1 LVSIKSGSMSIK
13 NSQPT
18 LSFDLNELPLNL
30 KKPIAFFDL
39 ETTGTNITTD
49 RIVELSILKIM
60 TNGQKEIKTMR
71 LNPTIPIPLESSLVH
86 GIYDED
92 VKDMPTFKS
101 VAHSLGVFLEG
112 CDLGGFNIIRFDV
125 PVLVEEFLR
134 ADVDFD
140 VSNRRLVDAQRIY
153 HMMEPR
159 NLTAAYKFYCGKDL
173 VGAHGA
179 EADTIATFE
188 VLKAQVYKYQNV
200 SVKDAQG
207 KEFHPI
213 KNDMEA
219 LHQLTLSQQADLA
232 GRILFNDKGEEIF
245 NFGKYKGQKVV
256 EILQKDPSYYDWMMK
271 GDFALNTKKKLTE
284 IKLRGFGKK

>member
-1 LVSIKSGSMSIK
+1 MSIK

-60 TNGQKEIKTMR
+60 PSGQKEIKTMR
-71 LNPTIPIPLESSLVH
+71 INPTIPIPLESSLVH

-140 VSNRRLVDAQRIY
+140 VSNRRLIDAQRIY
-153 HMMEPR
+153 HLMEPR

-173 VGAHGA
+173 IGAHGA

-188 VLKAQVYKYQNV
+188 VLKAQVHKYQNV

-207 KEFHPI
+207 KEFLPI

>member
-1 LVSIKSGSMSIK
+1 MS
-13 NSQPT
+13 SQNPQ
-18 LSFDLNELPLNL
+18 LGLPLNLNEIPLNL

-39 ETTGTNITTD
+39 ETTGTNITSD
-49 RIVELSILKIM
+49 RIVELSILKVQPG
-60 TNGQKEIKTMR
+60 GQQEIKTMR
-71 LNPTIPIPLESSLVH
+71 INPTVPIPVESSLIH

-101 VAHSLGVFLEG
+101 VARKLGEFLEG

-134 ADVDFD
+134 AEVDFD
-140 VSNRRLVDAQRIY
+140 VSNRRLIDAQKIY

-159 NLTAAYKFYCGKDL
+159 NLSAAYKFYCGKEL
-173 VGAHGA
+173 IGAHGA
-179 EADTIATFE
+179 EADTLATFE
-188 VLKAQVYKYQNV
+188 VLKAQVNKYQNV
-200 SVKDAQG
+200 SVKDSSG
-207 KEFHPI
+207 KEFLPI

-232 GRILFNDKGEEIF
+232 GRILFNEKGEEIF
-245 NFGKYKGQKVV
+245 NFGKYKGQKVID
-256 EILQKDPSYYDWMMK
+256 ILQKDPSYYDWMMK

-284 IKLRGFGKK
+284 IKLRGFNKK

>member
-1 LVSIKSGSMSIK
+1 M
-13 NSQPT
+13 
-18 LSFDLNELPLNL
+18 
-30 KKPIAFFDL
+30 
-39 ETTGTNITTD
+39 
-49 RIVELSILKIM
+49 RI
-60 TNGQKEIKTMR
+60 
-71 LNPTIPIPLESSLVH
+71 NPGIPIPLESSLVH

-92 VKDMPTFKS
+92 VKDMPSFKAA
-101 VAHSLGVFLEG
+101 AHSLSIFLEG

-159 NLTAAYKFYCGKDL
+159 NLSAAYKFYCGKDL
-173 VGAHGA
+173 IGAHGA

-200 SVKDAQG
+200 SVKDADG
-207 KEFHPI
+207 KEFIPI

-219 LHQLTLSQQADLA
+219 LHQLTLSKQADLA
-232 GRILFNDKGEEIF
+232 GRILFNDKGEEVF
-245 NFGKYKGQKVV
+245 NFGKYKGQKVTD
-256 EILQKDPSYYDWMMK
+256 ILQKDPSYYDWMMK

>member
-1 LVSIKSGSMSIK
+1 MTLN
-13 NSQPT
+13 NSQLG
-18 LSFDLNELPLNL
+18 LSLNLNDMPLNL

-60 TNGQKEIKTMR
+60 PKGERELKTMR
-71 LNPTIPIPLESSLVH
+71 INPTIPIPLESSLIH

-92 VKDMPTFKS
+92 VKDEPTFKS
-101 VAHSLGVFLEG
+101 VAHALGKFLEG

-134 ADVDFD
+134 ADFDFD

-159 NLTAAYKFYCGKDL
+159 NLSAAYKFYCGKDL
-173 VGAHGA
+173 IGAHGA

-188 VLKAQVYKYQNV
+188 VLKAQINKYQNI
-200 SVKDAQG
+200 SVKDAAG
-207 KEFHPI
+207 KEFLPI

-245 NFGKYKGQKVV
+245 NFGKYKGQKVMD
-256 EILQKDPSYYDWMMK
+256 ILQKDPSYYDWMMK
-271 GDFALNTKKKLTE
+271 GDFALNTKRKLTE
-284 IKLRGFGKK
+284 IKLRGFNKK